1 MTGKRLR
8 FLFFA
13 LCIGGAIGAFIWGF
27 LRVMGIGQELLFTA
41 LPKQIH
47 IPCFVLVVCILGG
60 VIIGVYE
67 KIFHASPDNMEVVMA
82 VIKKEGKYPCD
93 HLAIRTI
100 AALLPLIFGASL
112 GPEAGLTG
120 IIAGLCFWAGGRF
133 RYAGKHM
140 EELSHIGLGASL
152 GVIFRSP
159 LFGYSFSVEEDDTS
173 TEYSKTVKMVTYITA
188 ILGGFGVF
196 VLLGILFGGG
206 AGLPRLS
213 GSDIGNRERFF
224 VILLIPAGIVA
235 GIVYTISHAA
245 SSRFFDV
252 LKKKCG
258 VVVCAVLGG
267 ICLGVFGMLLPFSMF
282 SGEAQMEVLAETY
295 LEYTPVLLIGVGI
308 GKIFLTNV
316 CIQSGW
322 KGGHFFPV
330 IFAGVSIGYGMGM
343 ICSVEPVFAAAVV
356 TSALLGYM
364 MKKPVAVVLLM
375 MLCFSMDAVVWML
388 AASAAGAG
396 VSALLQGRIENTA
409 GNVNTNENDG

>member
-1 MTGKRLR
+1 MIGKRIR

-13 LCIGGAIGAFIWGF
+13 VCIGGAIGAFIWGF
-27 LRVMGIGQELLFTA
+27 LRVMGIVQELLFTE
-41 LPKQIH
+41 LPKQVH
-47 IPCFVLVVCILGG
+47 IPCLVLVVCVLGG
-60 VIIGVYE
+60 LVIGVYE
-67 KIFHASPDNMEVVMA
+67 KIFHASPDNMEAVMA

-120 IIAGLCFWAGGRF
+120 IIAGLCFWAGSRF

-140 EELSHIGLGASL
+140 EELSRIGLGASL
-152 GVIFRSP
+152 GVIFGSP
-159 LFGYSFSVEEDDTS
+159 LFGYSFSAEEEDTS

-196 VLLGILFGGG
+196 VLLGRLFGGG
-206 AGLPRLS
+206 AGLPRLTAP
-213 GSDIGNRERFF
+213 DIGNRERFS
-224 VILLIPAGIVA
+224 VVLLILAGIAA
-235 GIVYTISHAA
+235 GIVYAVFHTAG
-245 SSRFFDV
+245 SRLFDA
-252 LKKKCG
+252 LKEKCG

-267 ICLGVFGMLLPFSMF
+267 ICLGVFGMLVPFSMF

-295 LEYTPVLLIGVGI
+295 LDYAPVLLIGIGI
-308 GKIFLTNV
+308 GKIFITNV

-330 IFAGVSIGYGMGM
+330 IFSGVSIGYGMGL

-364 MKKPVAVVLLM
+364 MKKPVAVVLLL
-375 MLCFSMDAVVWML
+375 MLCFPMDAVVWMFL
-388 AASAAGAG
+388 AAAAGAG
-396 VSALLQGRIENTA
+396 VSAVLQK
-409 GNVNTNENDG
+409 DD

>member
-1 MTGKRLR
+1 MIGKRIR

-13 LCIGGAIGAFIWGF
+13 VCIGGVIGAFIWGF
-27 LRVMGIGQELLFTA
+27 LWIMEMGQELLFTA
-41 LPKQIH
+41 LPEQIH
-47 IPCFVLVVCILGG
+47 IPCLILVICILGG
-60 VIIGVYE
+60 LVIGIYE
-67 KIFHASPDNMEVVMA
+67 KMFHASPDNMEAVMA

-93 HLAIRTI
+93 HLAVRTI

-120 IIAGLCFWAGGRF
+120 IIAGLCFWAGSKF
-133 RYAGKHM
+133 RYAGKHI
-140 EELSHIGLGASL
+140 EELSRIGLGASL
-152 GVIFRSP
+152 GVIFGSP
-159 LFGYSFSVEEDDTS
+159 LFGYSFSMEEEDVPA
-173 TEYSKTVKMVTYITA
+173 EYSKSVKMVTYITA

-196 VLLGILFGGG
+196 VLLGRLFGGG

-213 GSDIGNRERFF
+213 APDIGNRERLF
-224 VILLIPAGIVA
+224 VILLIPVGIVA
-235 GIVYTISHAA
+235 GSIYTIFHAVSDRLFSA
-245 SSRFFDV
+245 
-252 LKKKCG
+252 LKDKCG

-267 ICLGVFGMLLPFSMF
+267 ICMGIFGMLVPFSMF

-295 LEYTPVLLIGVGI
+295 LEYTPAILIGIGI
-308 GKIFLTNV
+308 AKIFITNV

-364 MKKPVAVVLLM
+364 MRKPVAVVLLL
-375 MLCFSMDAVVWML
+375 MLCFPMDAVVWML
-388 AASAAGAG
+388 VAAAVGTG
-396 VSALLQGRIENTA
+396 VPAVFREKEN
-409 GNVNTNENDG
+409 